1 MTGLVTHFEIYG
13 DDPANLSQFYAT
25 LFGWR
30 IEKAPGIDY
39 WRIQSEPT
47 GSSAYGGGVTYRPAD
62 GPSSWLPYVT
72 VDFGSM
78 QRLLGRNAWAPAFC
92 APKQPFPGPVGTRSS
107 LTLNETASLFGKRT
121 KRHFHRPN
129 RIDAGP

>member
-72 VDFGSM
+72 VDSVDAALARAERMGASILRPKTAVPRTGWYAVLTDP
-78 QRLLGRNAWAPAFC
+78 QRNRFAIWQADQTAF
-92 APKQPFPGPVGTRSS
+92 PSPEP
-107 LTLNETASLFGKRT
+107 
-121 KRHFHRPN
+121 
-129 RIDAGP
+129 D